1 MFKTLR
7 DAWSIPEIRKKLL
20 YTLLM
25 LLIFRLGSAVVVPFL
40 DTSTV
45 STWMASNATGGN
57 FLEYLDIITG
67 GALSQATVFSLSITP
82 YINASI
88 IMQLLTYALPPLE
101 RMRDEGEE
109 GQKKLNKI
117 TAAVS
122 LALSVFMSFAYY
134 LTLKNQ
140 MNAVVDGGSKAANVF
155 IAFVIIL
162 SFIAGTSIVVWMG
175 NQIND
180 KGIGNGISMLLFAG
194 ILARFPVMA
203 GTLGEL
209 TKNEPQRYFFES
221 LGILVLFIAMIAFIV
236 FMNAS
241 ERRIPIQYAKRVVGR
256 KQYGGQST
264 HIPVKVCMSGV
275 MPIIFAMSFMS
286 LPSTISLFK
295 PVYTDPTGF
304 WQKFYNGFI
313 NFFNT
318 RTWTYALIYFILIIA
333 FNYFYVSMQYNPIEI
348 ANNLFGQGFLNFQN
362 IFLPVGISFFVFQSM
377 SYTIDICRGQLK
389 PLNNWADYLFY
400 LSFFP
405 QLVAGPIVRAK
416 DFIPQI
422 RQNPL
427 RVTREMFGMGVF
439 LILIGLFKKAVISDY
454 ISLNFV
460 DRIFDEQLL
469 YSGFECLMG
478 IYGYALQIYC
488 DFSGY
493 SDMAIGIALLLG
505 FRFPKNF
512 DAPYKS
518 ATITEFWR
526 RWHIS
531 LSTWLRDYLY
541 ISLGGNRKGRIRT
554 YFNLLVTMLLGGL
567 WHGAAVRFIL
577 WGALHGIAL
586 ALHKL
591 WLSVVPGSKATGAEM
606 RWFWRIPGIFFTFN
620 LVCFGWLMFR
630 AESMKTVQLMLHQ
643 IFTNFNPSVIPQVL
657 EGYAGI
663 FLLVGIGYLLH
674 MLPDRCDRWAQRFVT
689 SLPTVV
695 QVLLAACVIWLV
707 MQVKSSDIQPFI
719 YFQF

>member
-7 DAWSIPEIRKKLL
+7 DAFSIPEIRKKLL

-25 LLIFRLGSAVVVPFL
+25 LLVFRLGGAVVVPFL

-45 STWMASNATGGN
+45 STWMESNATGGN

-122 LALSVFMSFAYY
+122 LALSAFMSFAYY

-140 MNAVVDGGSKAANVF
+140 MDAVQTSAEVFGTASKAVDVF

-209 TKNEPQRYFFES
+209 IVENPQRYFFES
-221 LGILVLFIAMIAFIV
+221 LGVLVLFIIMIGFIV
-236 FMNAS
+236 FMNAA

-295 PVYTDPTGF
+295 PVYQEPSGF
-304 WQKFYNGFI
+304 WQNFYNGFI

-318 RTWTYALIYFILIIA
+318 RTWTYALVYFILIIA
-333 FNYFYVSMQYNPIEI
+333 FNYFYVAMQYNPIEI
-348 ANNLFGQGFLNFQN
+348 ANNL
-362 IFLPVGISFFVFQSM
+362 
-377 SYTIDICRGQLK
+377 
-389 PLNNWADYLFY
+389 
-400 LSFFP
+400 
-405 QLVAGPIVRAK
+405 
-416 DFIPQI
+416 
-422 RQNPL
+422 RQNNGGIPGI
-427 RVTREMFGMGVF
+427 RPGKPT
-439 LILIGLFKKAVISDY
+439 SDY
-454 ISLNFV
+454 IQRVLSKITLVGAFFLGIIA
-460 DRIFDEQLL
+460 IFP
-469 YSGFECLMG
+469 
-478 IYGYALQIYC
+478 
-488 DFSGY
+488 
-493 SDMAIGIALLLG
+493 IALTWFDSNLG
-505 FRFPKNF
+505 SL
-512 DAPYKS
+512 AMGGT
-518 ATITEFWR
+518 TILIVVSVALETVRTLESEMMMR
-526 RWHIS
+526 HH
-531 LSTWLRDYLY
+531 
-541 ISLGGNRKGRIRT
+541 KG
-554 YFNLLVTMLLGGL
+554 F
-567 WHGAAVRFIL
+567 
-577 WGALHGIAL
+577 
-586 ALHKL
+586 
-591 WLSVVPGSKATGAEM
+591 
-606 RWFWRIPGIFFTFN
+606 
-620 LVCFGWLMFR
+620 
-630 AESMKTVQLMLHQ
+630 
-643 IFTNFNPSVIPQVL
+643 L
-657 EGYAGI
+657 E
-663 FLLVGIGYLLH
+663 
-674 MLPDRCDRWAQRFVT
+674 
-689 SLPTVV
+689 
-695 QVLLAACVIWLV
+695 
-707 MQVKSSDIQPFI
+707 
-719 YFQF
+719 